1 MSSDIACT
9 MDWIATVLQLAG
21 ARVPGDRAID
31 GVSLVPMLKGEGT
44 SPRRV
49 MPYFAGMAL
58 AAIRKGPWKL
68 HIVSPDT
75 NSANPFQLFAR
86 AHTLPPAF
94 PP

>member
-9 MDWIATVLQLAG
+9 MDWIATVLQLAAPG
-21 ARVPGDRAID
+21 ARRPRDR
-31 GVSLVPMLKGEGT
+31 
-44 SPRRV
+44 RRV
-49 MPYFAGMAL
+49 SRPDAEGRGDLAASSDAIFAGMAL